1 MSFRLVGLD
10 HVVIRARDLEG
21 LVAFYR
27 DAVGCVEERRLER
40 LSLVQMRA
48 GRSMIDLVGGR
59 DDAAGLNMDHVCL
72 RIDPFDPVAIAARL
86 KPFGIE
92 IGEVVLRYGAEGDGP
107 SVYFTD
113 PEGNMVEFKGPPG
126 PLP

>member
-1 MSFRLVGLD
+1 MSFSLVGLD

-21 LVAFYR
+21 MVAFYR

-40 LSLVQMRA
+40 INLVQMRA

-72 RIDPFDPVAIAARL
+72 RIDPFDPAAIAARL
-86 KPFGIE
+86 KPFGID

-107 SVYFTD
+107 SVYFAD
-113 PEGNMVEFKGPPG
+113 PEGNTVEFKGPPG

>member
-27 DAVGCVEERRLER
+27 DAIGCVEERRLER

-59 DDAAGLNMDHVCL
+59 DGEAGLNMDHLCL

-86 KPFGIE
+86 KPFGID

-113 PEGNMVEFKGPPG
+113 PEGNTVEFKGPPG